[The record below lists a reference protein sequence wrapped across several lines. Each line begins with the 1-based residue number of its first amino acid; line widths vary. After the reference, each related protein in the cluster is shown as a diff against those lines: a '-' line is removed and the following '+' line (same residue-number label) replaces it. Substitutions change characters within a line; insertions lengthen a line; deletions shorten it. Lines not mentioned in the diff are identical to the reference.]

1 MNKIIVVGDYS
12 REDFCLVG
20 KILKDDFEIIFLE
33 YLSETEVKNSP
44 YKKWGRAIF
53 WKDYKSAVQMID
65 EIRPAFVLFYFIE
78 SFNHVALNVACRFR
92 GIKTFHIEH
101 GIRYFEIQEYYNSSY
116 IPPAKFNL
124 GDKLKKLGEIGQV
137 WNRLKGRFFYNNT
150 ISELP
155 KEQAEFLKAYFSTR
169 SSSNIF
175 ETFREVRDPLRIA
188 DTYISFSPEIFKFH
202 IKSDHL
208 PENYP
213 VHFIGCPSF
222 DYLVGCDNRNG
233 DAADILFVDNA
244 FESQDLFG
252 WTRENKK
259 AFLDELLKF
268 CQQQK
273 RKLWI
278 KIHPYSNSEVYS
290 GVGAEQNVSL
300 ISTDKEVRE
309 VVTRSAVVIG
319 FYSTLLMPLMA
330 LEHTTCFSLEMHP
343 ADTGFKFSSFL
354 VETGAI
360 KEAGSWEELKQFVG
374 QLSFHHAE
382 QKKHKQKFIQDWL
395 YKFDGRSGERLKNI
409 LLSEVP

>member
-1 MNKIIVVGDYS
+1 M
-12 REDFCLVG
+12 
-20 KILKDDFEIIFLE
+20 
-33 YLSETEVKNSP
+33 
-44 YKKWGRAIF
+44 
-53 WKDYKSAVQMID
+53 
-65 EIRPAFVLFYFIE
+65 FYFIE
-78 SFNHVALNVACRFR
+78 SFNHVALNVACKFR
-92 GIKTFHIEH
+92 GVKTLHIEH

-116 IPPAKFNL
+116 TPPAKLKL
-124 GDKLKKLGEIGQV
+124 GDKLRKLAGIGQI
-137 WNRLKGRFFYNNT
+137 WNRFKGRFFYSNT
-150 ISELP
+150 ISALP
-155 KEQAEFLKAYFSTR
+155 KEHAEFLKAYFNIRNST
-169 SSSNIF
+169 NIF

-188 DTYISFSPEIFKFH
+188 DTYISFSPQIFKFH

-208 PENYP
+208 PDNYP

-233 DAADILFVDNA
+233 NASDILFIDNA

-252 WTRENKK
+252 WTQQNKK
-259 AFLDELLKF
+259 EFLNELLQF
-268 CQQQK
+268 SLQQK

-278 KIHPYSNSEVYS
+278 KIHPYSNPEVYS
-290 GVGAEQNVSL
+290 SVGKEENVGL
-300 ISTDKEVRE
+300 ISTDKEVKD
-309 VVTRSAVVIG
+309 VVSRSAIVVG

-343 ADTGFKFSSFL
+343 AKTGFKFSSFL

-360 KEAGSWEELKQFVG
+360 KEAGSWEELSQFVG